1 MRITRKL
8 LTGFLLVNVTTLGL
22 GAAAIYSNR
31 VLTDLTTRMYDRAL
45 MTSSYAQSARA
56 GFVKLDRARRDPQ
69 LAGTVTETEKAFF
82 EDLDVVAARG
92 TASDTARTIA
102 DIRSAYDAWKSGSG
116 QASAV
121 EQKLDA
127 LAESAAEAGFALR
140 ESSIDVSR
148 TTAWVTY
155 AG

>member
-69 LAGTVTETEKAFF
+69 DRRHPERLRRLEERQRPGLGRRAKARCAGRV
-82 EDLDVVAARG
+82 R
-92 TASDTARTIA
+92 R
-102 DIRSAYDAWKSGSG
+102 RSG
-116 QASAV
+116 
-121 EQKLDA
+121 
-127 LAESAAEAGFALR
+127 LR
-140 ESSIDVSR
+140 
-148 TTAWVTY
+148 AP
-155 AG
+155 